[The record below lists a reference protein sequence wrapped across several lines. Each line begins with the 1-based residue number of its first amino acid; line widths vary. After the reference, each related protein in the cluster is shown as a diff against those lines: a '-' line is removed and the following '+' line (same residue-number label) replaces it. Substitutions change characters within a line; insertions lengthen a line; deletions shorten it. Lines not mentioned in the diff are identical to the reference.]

1 MPYIRFA
8 EPAFYKIIKQSFHA
22 SVKRLISPKPERLTE
37 RQQIDFDSLILRGL
51 ESRDSRGSL
60 NSKKDHNKIDEFF
73 DFRPMNAKEN
83 DSHSSSKSSS
93 GTKSKTD
100 DEELTTLDYFLASS
114 LNVELVYI
122 ILKCIT

>member
-1 MPYIRFA
+1 
-8 EPAFYKIIKQSFHA
+8 
-22 SVKRLISPKPERLTE
+22 
-37 RQQIDFDSLILRGL
+37 
-51 ESRDSRGSL
+51 
-60 NSKKDHNKIDEFF
+60 
-73 DFRPMNAKEN
+73 MNAKEN
-83 DSHSSSKSSS
+83 DSHSPSKSSS